1 MLIRGLEVTSFRC
14 YEKGLWHFGEGG
26 ALLVGPNGAGKTTI
40 LEALSKIALLR
51 GFGSDAEMIYWG
63 KSGYRL
69 RGLLAEGVVEIR
81 YEKGQGTEVFFQGE
95 VIRPL
100 RLWVGRLPLITFR
113 PGDTEWI
120 EGPAAIRRRWADRL
134 LVQLFPDYLEALL
147 TYERALAQRNAL
159 LATEPPPTLEALQLW
174 ERPLL
179 EAGLLI
185 QEKRLWLV
193 QTLKPLLQTTH
204 TIENLPVEID
214 LRYKASTATPSREA
228 WETKW
233 HQLRKE
239 ELRRRRTLIGPH
251 TEDFQV
257 LFAGR
262 PARGYT
268 SEGQKKWLL
277 IALRWAEVRLFN
289 QLLHR
294 KPLLLLD
301 DLGEKLDS
309 LHLAALGRLST
320 EAAQVFVTDVE
331 ERRGKDLFPALE
343 VIRISA

>member
-14 YEKGLWHFGEGG
+14 YEKGLWHFAERG
-26 ALLVGPNGAGKTTI
+26 ALLAGPNGAGKTTI
-40 LEALSKIALLR
+40 LEALAKIALLR
-51 GFGSDAEMIYWG
+51 GFGTEAEMVRWG
-63 KSGYRL
+63 ATGYRL
-69 RGLLAEGVVEIR
+69 RGLLTEGVVEVR
-81 YEKGQGTEVFFQGE
+81 YQKGQGTEVFFQGE
-95 VIRPL
+95 AVRPL

-134 LVQLFPDYLEALL
+134 LAQLFPDYLEALL

-159 LATEPPPTLEALQLW
+159 LTAETPPPIEALQLW
-174 ERPLL
+174 ERPIL

-193 QTLKPLLQTTH
+193 QNLKPLLQTTH
-204 TIENLPVEID
+204 AIENLPVEID
-214 LRYKASTATPSREA
+214 FRYKLSTPSPSREA

-233 HQLRKE
+233 AHLRKE
-239 ELRRRRTLIGPH
+239 ELRRGRTLIGPH

-277 IALRWAEVRLFN
+277 IALRWAEFRLFN
-289 QLLHR
+289 QFLHR
-294 KPLLLLD
+294 QPLLLLD

-309 LHLAALGRLST
+309 LHLSAVGQLGA

-331 ERRGKDLFPALE
+331 EQRGKGLFPDLE
-343 VIRISA
+343 VIRIGT